1 MGTALSLITQSLLPG
16 WVKKK
21 LHESES
27 TLESLK
33 KINRLAEAGR
43 PGAAVKQAALVPP
56 QCNCVTSCNFI

>member
-1 MGTALSLITQSLLPG
+1 MGTALSLIAQSLLPG

-33 KINRLAEAGR
+33 KINHLAGAGR

-56 QCNCVTSCNFI
+56 SV